1 MWHTSAAA
9 SEPEYN
15 INEAAVYG
23 IPVVF
28 GPTTAD
34 SRSRDLI
41 GAGGGFSVGSAEEF
55 SDLMEGRLA
64 DKEAR
69 REAAAGPTLH
79 PVQARGD
86 RPRLPFH
93 LHFRR
98 LTCLM
103 ASDVLRNITRAKFR
117 THSYKLSDLSIFR
130 DMQKNQKINLLRRHR
145 GTGVPHRLRCP
156 DSQHSS
162 RNHEINEAEAR
173 ADSLR
178 LVNDR
183 LQLSN
188 EFNQLN
194 AEFSQY
200 EDQQVYLKNDSLVKQ
215 YNQARMKVE
224 GLLKELN
231 AESAAIPRT
240 APGSSSSRGDCDP

>member
-1 MWHTSAAA
+1 MS
-9 SEPEYN
+9 S
-15 INEAAVYG
+15 
-23 IPVVF
+23 
-28 GPTTAD
+28 
-34 SRSRDLI
+34 
-41 GAGGGFSVGSAEEF
+41 
-55 SDLMEGRLA
+55 
-64 DKEAR
+64 
-69 REAAAGPTLH
+69 
-79 PVQARGD
+79 
-86 RPRLPFH
+86 
-93 LHFRR
+93 
-98 LTCLM
+98 
-103 ASDVLRNITRAKFR
+103 RNITRAKNSDTLHTSCQTFQYSEICKR
-117 THSYKLSDLSIFR
+117 TEKIIFFGG
-130 DMQKNQKINLLRRHR
+130 I
-145 GTGVPHRLRCP
+145 GVLVCLIGLIVALIV
-156 DSQHSS
+156 SNSS

-231 AESAAIPRT
+231 AEKRSNSQNRARIKQLE
-240 APGSSSSRGDCDP
+240 GGDCDP